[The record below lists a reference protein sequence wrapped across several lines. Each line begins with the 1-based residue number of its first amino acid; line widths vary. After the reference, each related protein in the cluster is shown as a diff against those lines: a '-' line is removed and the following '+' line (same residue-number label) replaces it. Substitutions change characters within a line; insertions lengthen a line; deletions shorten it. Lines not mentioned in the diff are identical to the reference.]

1 MESLPTYAWW
11 IVLAFSVGYFFI
23 IMEHYTRVDKA
34 TVALLTGI
42 VCWVLQYMHSPP
54 DCKESL
60 TCLGEHLAN
69 ISQIVFFLLGA
80 LAIVEIISVHK
91 GFAVIADNIRVHS
104 KKRLLWVMGFIAFF
118 LSSVLD
124 NLTTTIVMV
133 TVSEKTDR

>member
-1 MESLPTYAWW
+1 MVDHPRILCR
-11 IVLAFSVGYFFI
+11 IFFI

-80 LAIVEIISVHK
+80 LAIVEIISIHK
-91 GFAVIADNIRVHS
+91 GFAVIADSIRVPL
-104 KKRLLWVMGFIAFF
+104 KKTAAVDHGIHRIFPVEC
-118 LSSVLD
+118 S
-124 NLTTTIVMV
+124 
-133 TVSEKTDR
+133 R